1 MLSIV
6 SDLDQSFFEKPPD
19 ILVLADE
26 LDRGVLVGVAGGRVD
41 EVVAEF
47 MDVSQLIKRVE
58 VPL

>member
-1 MLSIV
+1 MLSII
-6 SDLDQSFFEKPPD
+6 SDLDQSFFEKPPG

-26 LDRGVLVGVAGGRVD
+26 LDRGVLVGAAGGRVD

-47 MDVSQLIKRVE
+47 MNVGQLIKRVE